1 MTDYF
6 TSFFSLFFSV
16 ENQLI
21 TMFLSAFL
29 SATVLPGN
37 SEIIFTTLATQT
49 RLTDSN
55 LFSSQI
61 LWLLGVATVGNSLGS
76 SITYAMGLLI
86 PKPLDLKHKT
96 AQWALRLCEK
106 YGVFAL
112 LLSSLPIIGDL
123 LCGIAGWLRFN
134 LWQSLIFICLGKFIR
149 YLILL
154 FAISPWF

>member
-6 TSFFSLFFSV
+6 TSFFSLFFSA

>member
-1 MTDYF
+1 MTDYI
-6 TSFFSLFFSV
+6 TSLLSLFFSE
-16 ENQLI
+16 ENQLF

-37 SEIIFTTLATQT
+37 SEIIFTTLATQIS
-49 RLTDSN
+49 LTNSD
-55 LFSSQI
+55 LFSAQM
-61 LWLLGVATVGNSLGS
+61 LWLLSVATLGNSLGS
-76 SITYAMGLLI
+76 SVTYAMGLLI
-86 PKPLDLKHKT
+86 PKPLDLKNKS
-96 AQWALRLCEK
+96 ARWALALCEK

-134 LWQSLIFICLGKFIR
+134 LWQSLIFIYLGKFIR

-154 FAISPWF
+154 FAISAWF

>member
-112 LLSSLPIIGDL
+112 LLSSLPMIGDL

>member
-49 RLTDSN
+49 RLTDSS

-61 LWLLGVATVGNSLGS
+61 LWLIGVATVGNSLGS

>member
-1 MTDYF
+1 MTDYI
-6 TSFFSLFFSV
+6 TSLLSLFFSE
-16 ENQLI
+16 ENQLF

-37 SEIIFTTLATQT
+37 SEIIFTTLATQIS
-49 RLTDSN
+49 LTNSD
-55 LFSSQI
+55 LFSAQM
-61 LWLLGVATVGNSLGS
+61 LWLLSVATLGNSLGS
-76 SITYAMGLLI
+76 SVTYAMGLLI
-86 PKPLDLKHKT
+86 PKPLDLKNKS
-96 AQWALRLCEK
+96 ARWALALCEK

-154 FAISPWF
+154 FAISAWF

>member
-61 LWLLGVATVGNSLGS
+61 LWLLGVATLGNSLGS